1 MFWNMKTKLLLG
13 VLLITATMSQAAEES
28 LVVTSPEG
36 VNKIEVVHVD
46 DGVQY
51 SVTRDGQQVIANS
64 RLGL

>member
-1 MFWNMKTKLLLG
+1 MKTNFLMGALLM
-13 VLLITATMSQAAEES
+13 TATMSQAAEES

-36 VNKIEVVHVD
+36 VNKIEVVHVN

-64 RLGL
+64 